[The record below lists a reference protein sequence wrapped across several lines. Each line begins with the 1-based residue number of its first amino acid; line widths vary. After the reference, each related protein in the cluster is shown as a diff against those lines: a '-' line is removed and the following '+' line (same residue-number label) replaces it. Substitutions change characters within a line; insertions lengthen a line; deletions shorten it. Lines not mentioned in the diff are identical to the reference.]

1 MVNYLLQSIASYG
14 KLLLWYLVRFF
25 NKAVKNYDFSP
36 DQGTE
41 KCSADSFVS
50 FGTDFEKAV
59 PQRPCVW
66 HSQIG
71 AMRFHTDGQRAKPR
85 TQTDRQASNSA

>member
-14 KLLLWYLVRFF
+14 KFLLWYLVRFF

-36 DQGTE
+36 DQGAE

-59 PQRPCVW
+59 PQRPCCVAFPDW
-66 HSQIG
+66 GHALPYGWSTRET
-71 AMRFHTDGQRAKPR
+71 AHA
-85 TQTDRQASNSA
+85 N